1 MYNCIKNFRQ
11 QKNYNLRLAIDN
23 MLSKTEPQL
32 FSLKKTDMQNH
43 IIPLCASIATGL
55 FTAGHAPNLE
65 R

>member
-32 FSLKKTDMQNH
+32 FSLKKLTCK
-43 IIPLCASIATGL
+43 II
-55 FTAGHAPNLE
+55 
-65 R
+65 